1 MEALTIPG
9 WAVFVIVLFSGAIIS
24 WAVWATISIFRNDT
38 NIRLN
43 EQNDINFRKTISE
56 DITELK
62 NDFKNLSANILNLF
76 GQEINLLKQ
85 ALTRKENQ

>member
-1 MEALTIPG
+1 MEPLTIPG
-9 WAVFVIVLFSGAIIS
+9 WAVFVIVLCSGAIIS
-24 WAVWATISIFRNDT
+24 WAVWATISIFKNDT

-62 NDFKNLSANILNLF
+62 NDFKSLSANILNLF
-76 GQEINLLKQ
+76 GQEISLLKQ
-85 ALTRKENQ
+85 ALSKRE